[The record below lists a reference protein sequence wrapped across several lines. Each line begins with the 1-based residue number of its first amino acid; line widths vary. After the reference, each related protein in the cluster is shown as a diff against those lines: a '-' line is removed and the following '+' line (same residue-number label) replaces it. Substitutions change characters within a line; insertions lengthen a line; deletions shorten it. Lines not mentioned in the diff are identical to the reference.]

1 MLVNQF
7 SSLVLIANIIAMPI
21 AYWLMRNWLNDFIYR
36 IDMPYSAFILSA
48 LLSITIAYITV
59 VVIAYRAAT
68 TQPIDSLQCE

>member
-1 MLVNQF
+1 
-7 SSLVLIANIIAMPI
+7 
-21 AYWLMRNWLNDFIYR
+21 MRDWLNDFIYR